1 MVLGMMLVFSI
12 GITSVMIAV
21 TSTQS
26 DTARS
31 SSRNSGASLAESG
44 LNTALSKL
52 YTATDPTSAS
62 ALTSTS
68 WSANGGTAAYTATLS
83 GNVWTITGTGTLTSP
98 VAGAGTV
105 RRSVS
110 QSVAV
115 GMAAD
120 SAWHYLFADDA
131 AGCLTINNNADIS
144 APIYSR
150 GDLCVGNN
158 SHLTGSPVQIEGNL
172 SLGNNAS
179 VGTLAT
185 PIASANIASCGSP
198 AHACT
203 TADSVYAT
211 SLTQITSQ
219 LTKPTLDLPGW
230 YANAKPGP
238 SHNCTTGSMPG
249 GFDNDA
255 TFNRSRAAFSLTPGS
270 SYDCQ
275 YWESGSLVGRLSW
288 NAATNVLTV
297 LGTILFDGPLTI
309 GTGTYS
315 GRGTIYATGQITSG
329 NGDQL
334 CGVAAC
340 DSTWDPD
347 TNLLV
352 LVSGEQTL
360 QFGIDFANNT
370 VFQGALYAVNDYNA
384 KNNVQNFGPII
395 ARQIFIKNNP
405 GIMLTIPAMPPGAP
419 GADTL
424 IQPVKGSW
432 RN

>member
-1 MVLGMMLVFSI
+1 MVIGMMMVFSI
-12 GITSVMIAV
+12 AVTTVMINV
-21 TSTQS
+21 LSTQS
-26 DTARS
+26 DAKQG
-31 SSRNSGASLAESG
+31 SSRNSASSLAESG
-44 LNTALSKL
+44 LNTALAKL
-52 YTATDPTSAS
+52 YGAVDPTSTS
-62 ALTSTS
+62 ALPPTS
-68 WSANGGTAAYTATLS
+68 WSTNSGTAGYSATLS
-83 GNVWTITGTGTLTSP
+83 GNVWTITATGTLTSP

-105 RRSVS
+105 RRTVT

-115 GMAAD
+115 GTAAD
-120 SAWHYLFADDA
+120 SPWHYLFADDA
-131 AGCLTINNNADIS
+131 TGCLTINNNADIS

-150 GDLCVGNN
+150 GDLCIGNN

-179 VGTLAT
+179 VGTLGS

-198 AHACT
+198 AHSCT
-203 TADSVYAT
+203 TADRVYAT
-211 SLTQITSQ
+211 SLTQITAK

-238 SHNCTTGSMPG
+238 SYNCTTGSMPG
-249 GFDNDA
+249 GFDND
-255 TFNRSRAAFSLTPGS
+255 TTLNVSRAAVNLTPGS

-275 YWESGSLVGRLSW
+275 YWENGSLVGRLTWSSSSH
-288 NAATNVLTV
+288 VLTI
-297 LGTILFDGPLTI
+297 LGTILFDGPLQI

-329 NGDQL
+329 NGDEL

-340 DSTWDPD
+340 DPSWDPA
-347 TNLLV
+347 TNMLV
-352 LVSGEQTL
+352 LVSGEQAQ

-370 VFQGALYAVNDYNA
+370 VFQGGLYAANDYNA
-384 KNNVQNFGPII
+384 KNNVQNFGPVI

-405 GIMLTIPAMPPGAP
+405 GITLTIPSLPPGAP
-419 GADTL
+419 GSDTL
-424 IQPVKGSW
+424 VQPVQGSW

>member
-1 MVLGMMLVFSI
+1 M
-12 GITSVMIAV
+12 
-21 TSTQS
+21 
-26 DTARS
+26 
-31 SSRNSGASLAESG
+31 
-44 LNTALSKL
+44 
-52 YTATDPTSAS
+52 
-62 ALTSTS
+62 
-68 WSANGGTAAYTATLS
+68 
-83 GNVWTITGTGTLTSP
+83 
-98 VAGAGTV
+98 
-105 RRSVS
+105 
-110 QSVAV
+110 
-115 GMAAD
+115 
-120 SAWHYLFADDA
+120 
-131 AGCLTINNNADIS
+131 
-144 APIYSR
+144 
-150 GDLCVGNN
+150 GNN

-172 SLGNNAS
+172 SLSNNAS

-203 TADSVYAT
+203 SADRVYAT
-211 SLTQITSQ
+211 SLTQITTQ

-255 TFNRSRAAFSLTPGS
+255 TFNRSRAAFNLTPGS

-275 YWESGSLVGRLSW
+275 YWESGTLVGRLSW

-340 DSTWDPD
+340 DSTWNPD

-432 RN
+432 RELDERGLQAIRRPHEHVAELARDLVELRLAGHERR